1 MNEYFLSLLV
11 HGTDRGAHV
20 AERRQEHRLQRPQ
33 ERVLMPLLQLENHD
47 TPSNYFK
54 LC

>member
-20 AERRQEHRLQRPQ
+20 AERRQERGLQRPHG
-33 ERVLMPLLQLENHD
+33 RALQLPLQLKTYD
-47 TPSNYFK
+47 I
-54 LC
+54 